1 MGANVTAISHT
12 ASKKA
17 DAEKMGATRFIATA
31 DGDHVFKEN
40 ARSLDLIIATTND
53 HKMPLQGYMQLL
65 KPHGYLVFVRS
76 VASSRQC
83 LMLIHLYLGRRAGG
97 ATPADGRLPAHH
109 GQRTPDRQLNRQSRG
124 HPGDAR
130 TGRDAE
136 YQVVDH
142 RTPHG
147 RVRVLNPSSYAGI
160 LTERCSINEVH
171 ADMEDGKARYRYVLV
186 NDKHKHL
193 GQ

>member
-76 VASSRQC
+76 VARPGQG
-83 LMLIHLYLGRRAGG
+83 LMLTCPHPGRRAGG
-97 ATPADGRLPAHH
+97 AAAADGRLPTHH
-109 GQRTPDRQLNRQSRG
+109 GQRAPDGQLDRQSRG

-130 TGRDAE
+130 AGRDAE

-142 RTPHG
+142 RTAHG
-147 RVRVLNPSSYAGI
+147 LVCVLNPTSYARM